1 MTAPIQRQHEKE
13 GSSISMLDILSFVWM
28 FGSLTLIS
36 VHLVSY
42 FYYKRQIYKKGRIVK
57 NREVLC
63 QLLKLKCEL
72 HIKCTVP
79 VIEYP
84 EAASPMLIGFF
95 HHILVLPTE
104 QYDSEELFFILKH
117 ELIHLKRGDI
127 YFKLL
132 FVVANVVHWFN
143 PLVWIMQ
150 KEAAVDM
157 ELSCDERVTKDTD
170 YVTRKAYTETLLS
183 TLHKQSSKK
192 TALSTQFYGGKQIM
206 KKRFKNI
213 LAKKGKKNGIAVL
226 ICAIILTVSLGTL
239 VGCSVTK
246 ENTNDGV
253 GSLEAENVS
262 DESIQTDE
270 PLLES
275 ALNNNEYGSN
285 EDGGGNESVAN
296 QQESNAQLTESVN
309 PETFPIGEY
318 HDDMGS
324 QLIISKVDDKNYTV
338 THGIYKL
345 TYVENAVGSYDANSG
360 ILSFSGTDISTEIEL
375 SADIT
380 IQGDNLIVT
389 LTHSEYPDCPT
400 GTTFEFEPNPS

>member
-1 MTAPIQRQHEKE
+1 MHIIRLL
-13 GSSISMLDILSFVWM
+13 G
-28 FGSLTLIS
+28 
-36 VHLVSY
+36 
-42 FYYKRQIYKKGRIVK
+42 YKRQIHKKGRIVK

-63 QLLKLKCEL
+63 QLLKLKREL
-72 HIKCTVP
+72 HINCTVP

-84 EAASPMLIGFF
+84 EADSPMLIGFF

-132 FVVANVVHWFN
+132 FVVANVAHWFN

-192 TALSTQFYGGKQIM
+192 TVLSTQFYGGKQIM

-253 GSLEAENVS
+253 DSLETENVP

-270 PLLES
+270 PLPES
-275 ALNNNEYGSN
+275 DLDNN
-285 EDGGGNESVAN
+285 EDGSGNEPVVN
-296 QQESNAQLTESVN
+296 QQESNAQMMESVN

-324 QLIISKVDDKNYTV
+324 QLTISKVDDKNYTV
-338 THGIYKL
+338 TYGIYKL
-345 TYVENAVGSYDANSG
+345 TYVENAVGSYDASSG
-360 ILSFSGTDISTEIEL
+360 ILSFSGTDIATEIEL

-389 LTHSEYPDCPT
+389 LTHSEYPDCPA
-400 GTTFEFEPNPS
+400 GTIFEFEPGQS

>member
-1 MTAPIQRQHEKE
+1 
-13 GSSISMLDILSFVWM
+13 
-28 FGSLTLIS
+28 
-36 VHLVSY
+36 
-42 FYYKRQIYKKGRIVK
+42 
-57 NREVLC
+57 
-63 QLLKLKCEL
+63 
-72 HIKCTVP
+72 
-79 VIEYP
+79 
-84 EAASPMLIGFF
+84 MLIGFF

-132 FVVANVVHWFN
+132 FVVANVAHWFN

-192 TALSTQFYGGKQIM
+192 TVLSTQFYGGKQIM

-253 GSLEAENVS
+253 DSLETENVP

-270 PLLES
+270 PLPES
-275 ALNNNEYGSN
+275 DLDNN
-285 EDGGGNESVAN
+285 EDGSGNEPVVN
-296 QQESNAQLTESVN
+296 QQESNAQMMESVN

-324 QLIISKVDDKNYTV
+324 QLTISKVDDKNYTV
-338 THGIYKL
+338 TYGIYKL
-345 TYVENAVGSYDANSG
+345 TYVENAVGSYDASSG
-360 ILSFSGTDISTEIEL
+360 ILSFSGTDIATEIEL

-389 LTHSEYPDCPT
+389 LTHSEYPDCPA
-400 GTTFEFEPNPS
+400 GTIFEFEPGQS